1 MKMTVECLKPTNKI
15 IFHSVDLKIDPNS
28 LAIMSEQDNSG
39 IDVQKSLQFDDRRE
53 FVIVT
58 TTRNCMPGAKYTL
71 HMDFNGT
78 ILTVLYGFYR
88 STYRINGQTK

>member
-1 MKMTVECLKPTNKI
+1 MKMTVHCNNATNKI
-15 IFHSVDLKIDPNS
+15 TFHSVDLIIDANS
-28 LAIMSEQDNSG
+28 LAITSDQDG
-39 IDVQKSLQFDDRRE
+39 DIGVLKSLQFDARRE

-58 TTRNCMPGAKYTL
+58 LSRKCVPGADYTL
-71 HMDFNGT
+71 HMDFTGT